1 MIQKQDLRYFQEQRI
16 LVASIDIGTNST
28 HLLVAEINLDKKIQS
43 ATIINGIKGGK
54 CITGNCIV
62 SGGDK
67 SGANIFHKFNSF
79 DTRGSIN
86 SVLFKNEN
94 YKNVIV
100 GVSSSKGSFI
110 NKPISLS
117 EKGNLFWVSPGGINI
132 GNGADF
138 INISQL
144 HLSTANSLHFSNG
157 VFDVFSNRK
166 YHLNNLPFFHDFF
179 LDPILITICILFGW
193 IGWRKWPYLNS
204 IPNKKLSLFFLITAL
219 YIFYYEIS
227 WASTVE
233 HIRNDLEI
241 YEFLLSTGIF
251 LHFWNNFKLF
261 FKGRSNNLQY

>member
-1 MIQKQDLRYFQEQRI
+1 MVHGQKPKYIPYYLF
-16 LVASIDIGTNST
+16 
-28 HLLVAEINLDKKIQS
+28 LLGLLINYAPKSYAEINLDKNIQS
-43 ATIINGIKGGK
+43 ATIINGIKGGN

-67 SGANIFHKFNSF
+67 NGANIFHRFNSF

-86 SVLFKNEN
+86 SVLFENEN

-138 INISQL
+138 INTSQL

-166 YHLNNLPFFHDFF
+166 YHLNQ
-179 LDPILITICILFGW
+179 
-193 IGWRKWPYLNS
+193 LNS
-204 IPNKKLSLFFLITAL
+204 NPLINKEGFKYTQSNPNKISNISLSGINVSIDENL
-219 YIFYYEIS
+219 YIDVLDEMLQLKIQLLKPLKIM
-227 WASTVE
+227 VE
-233 HIRNDLEI
+233 K
-241 YEFLLSTGIF
+241 S
-251 LHFWNNFKLF
+251 
-261 FKGRSNNLQY
+261 QYQAKK

>member
-1 MIQKQDLRYFQEQRI
+1 MVYNHKQKYVPYYLF
-16 LVASIDIGTNST
+16 
-28 HLLVAEINLDKKIQS
+28 LLGLLINYAPKSYAEINLENNINS

-67 SGANIFHKFNSF
+67 SGANIFHRFNSF

-117 EKGNLFWVSPGGINI
+117 EMGNLFWVSPGGINI

-138 INISQL
+138 INIQY
-144 HLSTANSLHFSNG
+144 T
-157 VFDVFSNRK
+157 VQ
-166 YHLNNLPFFHDFF
+166 
-179 LDPILITICILFGW
+179 
-193 IGWRKWPYLNS
+193 S
-204 IPNKKLSLFFLITAL
+204 IIK
-219 YIFYYEIS
+219 
-227 WASTVE
+227 
-233 HIRNDLEI
+233 
-241 YEFLLSTGIF
+241 
-251 LHFWNNFKLF
+251 
-261 FKGRSNNLQY
+261 